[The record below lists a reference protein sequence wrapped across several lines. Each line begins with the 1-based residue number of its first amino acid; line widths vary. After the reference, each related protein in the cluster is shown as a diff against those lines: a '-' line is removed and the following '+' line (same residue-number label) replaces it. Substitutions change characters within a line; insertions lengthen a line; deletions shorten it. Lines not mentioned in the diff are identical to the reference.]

1 MRCEPCGACLE
12 AAGTL
17 NMRGSERCF
26 CEAGTEAVTGAV
38 ERKVEGEFERLAG
51 WNLKAYGRRV
61 KRRTVRFLSWF
72 VWEYIGTST
81 EMNSGEAG
89 HMQNVVVEHCMG
101 ATRWKR
107 PGFLNDCVDR
117 GSPFTHT
124 CTVI

>member
-61 KRRTVRFLSWF
+61 KIKMGLSVCRSLFLKYGPGPSCIRPTCSMGSTVEVGMMAQVLFNILP
-72 VWEYIGTST
+72 I
-81 EMNSGEAG
+81 
-89 HMQNVVVEHCMG
+89 
-101 ATRWKR
+101 K
-107 PGFLNDCVDR
+107 
-117 GSPFTHT
+117 
-124 CTVI
+124 